1 MGVASPP
8 SRKSCRSAAS
18 QAERF
23 LPLESISSSTVAKK
37 LGSTAPL
44 YPDDRIDGQMY
55 DDLHTAGVFPSC
67 AAVSFTAAV
76 SILRRSVTPST
87 ASPCRRARTLAQISV
102 PAQVRKSLAEKLSP
116 IRSLI
121 LSLIICLVMFTTLP
135 S

>member
-1 MGVASPP
+1 
-8 SRKSCRSAAS
+8 
-18 QAERF
+18 

-87 ASPCRRARTLAQISV
+87 TSPCSRASTLAQIIC
-102 PAQVRKSLAEKLSP
+102 PAQVPAYGDVPLPQGRDPEAAVLLRVDLAARAHEARREDAEDASHDA
-116 IRSLI
+116 
-121 LSLIICLVMFTTLP
+121 VAG
-135 S
+135 